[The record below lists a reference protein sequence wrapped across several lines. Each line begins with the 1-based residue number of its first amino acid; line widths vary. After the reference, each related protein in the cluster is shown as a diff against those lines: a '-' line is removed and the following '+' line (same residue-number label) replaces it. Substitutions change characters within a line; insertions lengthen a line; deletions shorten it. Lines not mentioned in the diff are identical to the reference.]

1 MVEAVQVI
9 SFIEKV
15 TLWGQFDNYGSE
27 KGKLATKEVQKYLTV
42 LNY

>member
-1 MVEAVQVI
+1 MVDAVQVI
-9 SFIEKV
+9 SNLEKI

-27 KGKLATKEVQKYLTV
+27 KGKLAAKKVQKYLTV